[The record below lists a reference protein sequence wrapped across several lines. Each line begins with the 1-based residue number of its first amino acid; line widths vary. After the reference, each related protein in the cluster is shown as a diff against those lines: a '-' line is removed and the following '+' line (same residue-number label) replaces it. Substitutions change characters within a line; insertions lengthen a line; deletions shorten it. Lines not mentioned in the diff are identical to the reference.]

1 MIIDVEYLH
10 CKIKD
15 LPVARVVEVP
25 EPLDWSDRFGVVS
38 AISINCIRTKSKK
51 GYVGLI
57 FPDKFLLIRSFRGTG
72 VALVGIADELAE
84 ELRIQMR
91 YMGLYYGYEGF
102 QVSDSDVDV
111 IPRTDL
117 KFDPYTWYKCYAW
130 DGIVVFVKYSEEEE

>member
-1 MIIDVEYLH
+1 MNIDIECLNY
-10 CKIKD
+10 KIKG
-15 LPVARVVEVP
+15 LPVARIIEIP
-25 EPLDWSDRFGVVS
+25 EPFDCFGVLS
-38 AISINCIRTKSKK
+38 AIGSNYIKTKSEK

-57 FPDKFLLIRSFRGTG
+57 FPDKFLLIRNFCGNG
-72 VALVGIADELAE
+72 EALVGIADELSE
-84 ELRIQMR
+84 ELKMQMH

-130 DGIVVFVKYSEEEE
+130 AGIVVFVKYSEEGE

>member
-1 MIIDVEYLH
+1 MNIDIECLNY
-10 CKIKD
+10 KIKG
-15 LPVARVVEVP
+15 LPVARIIEIP
-25 EPLDWSDRFGVVS
+25 EPFDWFGVLS
-38 AISINCIRTKSKK
+38 AMGSNYIKTKSEK

-57 FPDKFLLIRSFRGTG
+57 YPDKFFLLIRNFFGNG
-72 VALVGIADELAE
+72 EALVGIADELAE
-84 ELRIQMR
+84 EYKLQMH

-130 DGIVVFVKYSEEEE
+130 AGIVVFVKYSEEEE

>member
-1 MIIDVEYLH
+1 MVIDVEYIH

-25 EPLDWSDRFGVVS
+25 EPFDWFGVWS
-38 AISINCIRTKSKK
+38 AMASNYIETKSEK

-57 FPDKFLLIRSFRGTG
+57 FPDKFLLIRSFRGAG
-72 VALVGIADELAE
+72 EVPLVGIADELSE
-84 ELRIQMR
+84 ELKMQMH
-91 YMGLYYGYEGF
+91 YMGLYYGSEGF

-111 IPRTDL
+111 IPRADL

-130 DGIVVFVKYSEEEE
+130 AGIVVFVKYSEEEE

>member
-1 MIIDVEYLH
+1 MVVDVEYLH
-10 CKIKD
+10 YQIKN

-25 EPLDWSDRFGVVS
+25 DPLDLFGFGVWS
-38 AISINCIRTKSKK
+38 AMDFNYIKTKSEK

-57 FPDKFLLIRSFRGTG
+57 FPDKFLLIRSFRGAGETSF
-72 VALVGIADELAE
+72 VGIADELAE
-84 ELRIQMR
+84 EYKLQMH

-117 KFDPYTWYKCYAW
+117 KFDPYAWYECYAKE
-130 DGIVVFVKYSEEEE
+130 GLVVFVKYSEKEE

>member
-1 MIIDVEYLH
+1 MTIDVEYLH
-10 CKIKD
+10 CKIKG

-25 EPLDWSDRFGVVS
+25 GAFDRLGVLS
-38 AISINCIRTKSKK
+38 AMGINYIRTKSKI

-57 FPDKFLLIRSFRGTG
+57 FPDKFLLIRSVRSTG
-72 VALVGIADELAE
+72 DALVGIADELAE

>member
-1 MIIDVEYLH
+1 MSIDIEYLNY
-10 CKIKD
+10 KIKG

-25 EPLDWSDRFGVVS
+25 EPFDWFGVWS
-38 AISINCIRTKSKK
+38 AMASNYIETKSEK

-57 FPDKFLLIRSFRGTG
+57 FPDKFLLIRSFLGAG
-72 VALVGIADELAE
+72 EVPLVGIADELSAE
-84 ELRIQMR
+84 LKVQML
-91 YMGLYYGYEGF
+91 YMGLYYGSEGF

-130 DGIVVFVKYSEEEE
+130 AGIVVFVKYSGEEE

>member
-1 MIIDVEYLH
+1 MDIDVEYLNY
-10 CKIKD
+10 KIKD
-15 LPVARVVEVP
+15 LSVARIIEIP
-25 EPLDWSDRFGVVS
+25 EPFDWFGVWS
-38 AISINCIRTKSKK
+38 AMGSNYIMTKSEK

-57 FPDKFLLIRSFRGTG
+57 YPDKFLLIRNFFGNGES
-72 VALVGIADELAE
+72 LVGIADELAE

>member
-1 MIIDVEYLH
+1 MVIDVEYLH
-10 CKIKD
+10 YKIKD

-25 EPLDWSDRFGVVS
+25 DPLDWLGVLS
-38 AISINCIRTKSKK
+38 AMGINYIRTKSKN

-57 FPDKFLLIRSFRGTG
+57 FPDKFLLIRSLRGTG
-72 VALVGIADELAE
+72 KDFALVGIADGLPVELM
-84 ELRIQMR
+84 IQMH

-117 KFDPYTWYKCYAW
+117 KFDPYTWYKCYAGS
-130 DGIVVFVKYSEEEE
+130 GIVVFVKYSEEDE